1 MSKKQLPVYATQLDL
16 ATIAK
21 EVILVR
27 PIEFA
32 VMGLFDRPELIV
44 LDDADYL
51 KPFTSYLAFDKGLSI
66 AVRSVPQRNGGIKF
80 AVDPME
86 NIHTMVL
93 HIGGHNN
100 HSRLI
105 AGAISV
111 ATGSQVGEG
120 IYSLFAKEIRRK
132 FEKIRSYYVGPEALK
147 LFDDGIRLTPTAKS
161 PEAYDLAR

>member
-1 MSKKQLPVYATQLDL
+1 MK
-16 ATIAK
+16 
-21 EVILVR
+21 

-32 VMGLFDRPELIV
+32 VMGLFDRSELIA
-44 LDDADYL
+44 LDDTDYL
-51 KPFTSYLAFDKGLSI
+51 MPFTSYLVFEKGLSI
-66 AVRSVPQRNGGIKF
+66 TVRSIPQRSGGIKF

-93 HIGGHNN
+93 HTGGLNDHG
-100 HSRLI
+100 RII
-105 AGAISV
+105 AGDISV
-111 ATGSQVGEG
+111 ATGSQAGEG

-147 LFDDGIRLTPTAKS
+147 LFDNGVRLTPTAKS